1 MRSRAGYAGR
11 RGREE
16 GALGPGAA
24 RRQGGRR
31 QGGGAE
37 PAPPPG
43 RALQQAG
50 SGRCSQERLRR
61 DPTFSAEAGG
71 SGGGWVPPGRGR
83 ECSLPSKDHHS
94 GIPVPRSFQL
104 WPLLPTFNQGLS
116 TLTHPH
122 RLGLHPVGSPSW
134 MGGSEDGKKKKR
146 LARALRHT
154 PQFFSGL
161 LGSEPKYWPCAQVRV
176 VHSVT
181 SGRRC
186 GLWEDLAAAGPHCVV
201 LPPSSCGPTNGEK
214 QGICT
219 ALLQTNPPLPGCST
233 LKHPEGPSPLAS
245 SLPSCWGRH
254 TPCCKLS
261 RARGSPQG

>member
-16 GALGPGAA
+16 GALGRGAA

-83 ECSLPSKDHHS
+83 GCSFPSKDHHS
-94 GIPVPRSFQL
+94 SIPVPRSFQL

-134 MGGSEDGKKKKR
+134 MGGSEDRGKKKK
-146 LARALRHT
+146 AGTGAMTHT
-154 PQFFSGL
+154 TVLQRPLGL
-161 LGSEPKYWPCAQVRV
+161 
-176 VHSVT
+176 
-181 SGRRC
+181 
-186 GLWEDLAAAGPHCVV
+186 
-201 LPPSSCGPTNGEK
+201 
-214 QGICT
+214 
-219 ALLQTNPPLPGCST
+219 
-233 LKHPEGPSPLAS
+233 
-245 SLPSCWGRH
+245 
-254 TPCCKLS
+254 
-261 RARGSPQG
+261 